1 VKANL
6 LDRVGDIGTGEGEV
20 MSSPDKTLIGLHV
33 IDLDTVVI
41 GDLRM
46 SVNRREAR
54 LAVGHASV
62 MVARSVRDWR
72 GVFMAGTSVGGLC
85 PRPSKMRVSPF

>member
-33 IDLDTVVI
+33 IDLDIVVI

-46 SVNRREAR
+46 SVNRRGAR
-54 LAVGHASV
+54 LAVGHAS
-62 MVARSVRDWR
+62 
-72 GVFMAGTSVGGLC
+72 LL
-85 PRPSKMRVSPF
+85 